1 MLQGATRPMSSG
13 GSIRGSIRG
22 KWLRLLLALGLGVV
36 AFALVVAALRS
47 QEGSGGVVTAPA
59 VTSISIVTAARD
71 VPAGQR
77 ITAEMLELTAMPPDL
92 ALADAFNRSE
102 LVTGRF
108 ARIPIYRGEQL
119 VEAKLA
125 SVGDGASGLSYTV
138 PDGYRAMAVEVD
150 KVVGAG
156 GLLRP
161 GDRVDVVAV
170 LIVGDDGNR
179 ALTIAQNVEVLAV
192 EQKLINVV
200 PAAEGATA
208 GSDGTLVD
216 QPDAQP
222 KGSVATLALTPEQAQ
237 QVLLAEVEGSIRLS
251 VRAPGDSAEVA
262 LPNAS
267 FVESANAGAGPNG
280 SETAV
285 PLSQVVPEGM
295 RTMAVGVD
303 RVIAAGGLL
312 RPGDRVDVLALLELQ
327 QTDASGT
334 QIVDEARVVTIA
346 QYVQVLA
353 VEQRLL
359 EDPTVSAS
367 DAIVDQS
374 ATLPSATAVTL
385 AVTPLQAQQILLAEA
400 RGVIRLSLRPTDETE
415 ILDLN
420 YRALLAVT
428 DPRFQGLVEEAFREL
443 G

>member
-1 MLQGATRPMSSG
+1 MLQGATRPMASG
-13 GSIRGSIRG
+13 GSSRG
-22 KWLRLLLALGLGVV
+22 KWLRLLLAVGLGVL
-36 AFALVVAALRS
+36 AFVLVIAALRS
-47 QEGSGGVVTAPA
+47 QEDVGGVVTAPA
-59 VTSISIVTAARD
+59 ATSISIVTAARD
-71 VPAGQR
+71 VPTGQR

-170 LIVGDDGNR
+170 LTVGDDGNR

-200 PAAEGATA
+200 PAAESAAT

-237 QVLLAEVEGSIRLS
+237 QILLAEVEGSIRLS
-251 VRAPGDSAEVA
+251 VRAPGDSTEVA
-262 LPNAS
+262 LANAS
-267 FVESANAGAGPNG
+267 FVESATAGAGPNG

-295 RTMAVGVD
+295 RAMAVGVD

-334 QIVDEARVVTIA
+334 QIVDEARVITIA
-346 QYVQVLA
+346 QHVQVLA

-359 EDPTVSAS
+359 KDPTASAS

-400 RGVIRLSLRPTDETE
+400 RGVIRLSLRPTDETA

-420 YRALLAVT
+420 YSALLAVT
-428 DPRFQGLVEEAFREL
+428 DPRFQGRVEEAFREL
-443 G
+443 GEE